1 MSSIY
6 AILEPMRLDQLGDFQ
21 RTHRNGDL
29 RLAHQGESVRLLGW
43 CRRSRNLGSLI
54 FIDLR
59 DRWGV
64 VQLVADE
71 TQVDSELLTKL
82 KAVRSE
88 FVLAAEGV
96 VAERE
101 AKNPNLPTGDVE
113 VRLTALRILN
123 TAQTPP
129 IPVEDSGQEAN
140 EDLRLKYRFLDLR
153 REKLQR
159 NLMLRSETANLIRNY
174 FRRQD
179 FIEFE
184 TPILTKSTPEGARDY
199 LVPSRVHKGEFFALP
214 QSPQLFK
221 QLLQVSGFERYIQI
235 CRCFR
240 DEDLRA
246 DRQPEF
252 TQVDVEMSF
261 VRAEDIQGVLEPLMT
276 EVSALVGKQVQGPF
290 PRLPYRDAMEWY
302 GSDKPDLRCP
312 LKIQDVTD
320 LFATSDFNLF
330 RAATETSGA
339 RRVRALWFP
348 GKAAGNTS
356 RKTLDGYQEVAKS
369 LGAGGLPY
377 VKWGPEGL
385 SSSFKKFITPDLE
398 AALRNNLNAPAEGLI
413 LMAVGSDDQTSKVL
427 GELRTRVAKEL
438 ADLSGAES
446 EESQSLI
453 NKNAYAFLWV
463 VDFPLL
469 EWGEGD
475 EGQPGRWIACHHP
488 FTSPHPEDMDLLET
502 DPGKCR
508 AVAYDLV
515 LNGYEVGG
523 GSIRIHDAETQSRM
537 FRAIGIGEEEAREK
551 FGFLLDALAYGA
563 PPHGGIALGLDRL
576 VMLMA
581 GADNIREV
589 IAFPKTAQ
597 ARCLMTAA
605 PSSVSP
611 RQLRELNIQP
621 IQPQTYR
628 AGVMFF
634 ETVPAELQAPI
645 QALRQASLRRPS
657 TLSTL
662 TMDGEVL
669 QVETSNLG
677 SPTFDFED

>member
-1 MSSIY
+1 
-6 AILEPMRLDQLGDFQ
+6 MRLDRLGDFQ
-21 RTHRNGDL
+21 RTHRNGEL
-29 RLAHQGESVRLLGW
+29 RPAHAGQAVRLLGW
-43 CRRSRNLGSLI
+43 CRRARNLGSLI

-71 TQVDSELLTKL
+71 TQVEPELLAKL
-82 KAVRSE
+82 RLVRSE

-101 AKNPNLPTGDVE
+101 AKNPNLPTGEVE

-129 IPVEDSGQEAN
+129 IPVEDSDQEAN

-159 NLMLRSETANLIRNY
+159 SLLLRSETANLIRNY
-174 FRRQD
+174 FRQHE

-221 QLLQVSGFERYIQI
+221 QLLQVAGFERYVQI

-261 VRAEDIQGVLEPLMT
+261 VRAEDIQGIMEPLMV
-276 EVSALVGKQVQGPF
+276 EVSALVGRTVAGPF
-290 PRLPYRDAMEWY
+290 PRLPYRDAMELY
-302 GSDKPDLRCP
+302 GSDKPDLRCAVK
-312 LKIQDVTD
+312 LQDATN
-320 LFATSDFNLF
+320 LFAASEFNLF
-330 RAATETSGA
+330 RAAAESGGT
-339 RRVRALWFP
+339 RRVRALAF
-348 GKAAGNTS
+348 AGEQAGSYS
-356 RKTLDGYQEVAKS
+356 RKQLDELQESARQ

-377 VKWGPEGL
+377 VKWGKDGL
-385 SSSFKKFITPDLE
+385 SSSFKKFIDASLE
-398 AALRNNLNAPAEGLI
+398 ASLRERFGVTGEGLV
-413 LMAVGSDDQTSKVL
+413 LFAVGSDDQTSKVL
-427 GELRTRVAKEL
+427 GELRLRL
-438 ADLSGAES
+438 ARALGLLDES
-446 EESQSLI
+446 RF
-453 NKNAYAFLWV
+453 AFLWV

-469 EWGEGD
+469 EWSEGEAAGGGPR
-475 EGQPGRWIACHHP
+475 EPGRWVACHHP

-502 DPGKCR
+502 DPGRCR

-523 GSIRIHDAETQSRM
+523 GSIRIHDAETQARM

-576 VMLMA
+576 VMLLA

-605 PSSVSP
+605 PSPVAP
-611 RQLRELNIQP
+611 RQLRELGIQT
-621 IQPQTYR
+621 IQTQTYR

-634 ETVPAELQAPI
+634 ETVPPELTGPV
-645 QALRQASLRRPS
+645 QALRQATLRRPS

-662 TMDGEVL
+662 SMDGEVVT
-669 QVETSNLG
+669 VETSNLG
-677 SPTFDFED
+677 SPTFEFEE